1 MLDKDR
7 TKHIDEICDELRRS
21 GDNDLRIGQVI
32 QCIIKDD
39 ELFYIENDRLLK
51 LLKEFNGSN

>member
-7 TKHIDEICDELRRS
+7 TKHIDEICDELKHS

-51 LLKEFNGSN
+51 LLKEFNGS